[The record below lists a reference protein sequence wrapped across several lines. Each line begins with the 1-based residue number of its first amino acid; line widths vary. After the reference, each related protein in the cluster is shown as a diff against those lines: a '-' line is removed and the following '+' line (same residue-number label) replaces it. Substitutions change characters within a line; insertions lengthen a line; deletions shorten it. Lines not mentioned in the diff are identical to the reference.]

1 MSASSSVPAQDRP
14 PRAPGD
20 GFEAVWPLISPIEGW
35 LSREQAMALY
45 EAAGT
50 VAPGR
55 WIVELGS
62 HHGRSTVALAK
73 GKPRS
78 VGLLAVDPFTRQPQG
93 KGDAAYNAFLDNLG
107 RLELGREVQ
116 LFRGTSEEAARYRE
130 LLFEVAGGEAFG
142 DPHELGRPE
151 IGLLFVDG
159 LHDRN
164 SVLRDI
170 ELWEPL
176 IGEGGLV
183 YFHDAFFRLGVTLA
197 VLERHLLNSW
207 FRYLGSVG
215 NLAMFR
221 RERDVGNRE
230 IMRGS
235 LRLLGRLGYLGR
247 NVVTTV
253 ALRREWSAV
262 LRLLP
267 PEEDFEY

>member
-1 MSASSSVPAQDRP
+1 MSASSSVPARDRRP
-14 PRAPGD
+14 PPAPGD

-62 HHGRSTVALAK
+62 HHGRSTVALAT

-78 VGLLAVDPFTRQPQG
+78 VGLLAVDPFPR
-93 KGDAAYNAFLDNLG
+93 GDAAYNAFRDNLR
-107 RLELGREVQ
+107 RLGLSGDVQ
-116 LFRGTSEEAARYRE
+116 LFRGTSEEAAKYNE

-142 DPHELGRPE
+142 DTHEMGRPT

-176 IGEGGLV
+176 VGEGGLV
-183 YFHDAFFRLGVTLA
+183 YFHDAFFRVGVTLA
-197 VLERHLLNSW
+197 VLERHLWNSW

-221 RERDVGNRE
+221 REHDVGNRE
-230 IMRGS
+230 MMRGS
-235 LRLLGRLGYLGR
+235 LRLLGRLGYFGR

-253 ALRREWSAV
+253 ALRREWSV
-262 LRLLP
+262 LLKLLP
-267 PEEDFEY
+267 PEDDFEY

>member
-14 PRAPGD
+14 PRAQSD
-20 GFEAVWPLISPIEGW
+20 GFEAVWPQIGPIEGW
-35 LSREQAMALY
+35 LSREQALALY
-45 EAAGT
+45 EGAGT

-62 HHGRSTVALAK
+62 HHGRSTVALAM
-73 GKPRS
+73 GKPES
-78 VGLLAVDPFTRQPQG
+78 AGLLAVDPYPR
-93 KGDAAYNAFLDNLG
+93 GDAAYHAFLGNLR
-107 RLELGREVQ
+107 RLGLGGDVQ

-130 LLFEVAGGEAFG
+130 PLFEVAGGEAFG
-142 DPHELGRPE
+142 DTHETGRTE

-197 VLERHLLNSW
+197 LLERHLLNSW

-221 RERDVGNRE
+221 REHDVGNRE
-230 IMRGS
+230 MMRGS
-235 LRLLGRLGYLGR
+235 LKLLGRLGYFGR

-253 ALRREWSAV
+253 ALRRQWSAV

>member
-1 MSASSSVPAQDRP
+1 MSASPTAPTQDRP
-14 PRAPGD
+14 PSAPGE
-20 GFEAVWPLISPIEGW
+20 GFETVWPRIAPIEGW
-35 LSREQAMALY
+35 LSREQAIALY

-73 GKPRS
+73 GKQES
-78 VGLLAVDPFTRQPQG
+78 AGLLAVDPFPR
-93 KGDAAYNAFLDNLG
+93 GDAAYNAFLDNL
-107 RLELGREVQ
+107 RSLGLGGDVQ
-116 LFRGTSEEAARYRE
+116 LFRGTSEEAARYHE

-142 DPHELGRPE
+142 DKQEMSRTE

-230 IMRGS
+230 MVRGS
-235 LRLLGRLGYLGR
+235 IRLLGRLGYFGR